1 MYKNNARNE
10 NKTDSTD
17 FVHSGKEKRP
27 IEMKIIISA
36 TKETFKDQAALK
48 FNTNNIRNNL

>member
-17 FVHSGKEKRP
+17 FVLSGKEKRP